1 MPNRYRYR
9 CRNAINRE
17 LERTQRCLGRQPT
30 VHGGVILLFL
40 AAYVGLSFL
49 INLVV
54 FRSPWLDPVTRST
67 RGWIQPTL
75 VVNAG
80 LIMLLIAG
88 VLGLGG
94 RLSPRKIVGTARQ
107 ALRAIGWTAALWGL
121 TQLVGVVALAIQGGL
136 TLDPSW
142 NAYGVSWVLGGL
154 LAQLAGNALFE
165 EIAYRGFLLPQT
177 HRRLSAIRRPAL
189 RIFVAVLISQAVFA
203 LIHIPNR
210 IYTGLPLAA
219 YPMDLVRLL
228 GLGALFAVIYLRT
241 GNLLLAVGIHAL
253 LNRPT
258 PLVGFASSSTVLLVL
273 IAVLLV
279 VWPWMSRNRDGRAM
293 SESYITIPPR
303 E

>member
-1 MPNRYRYR
+1 MSRWWT
-9 CRNAINRE
+9 AIRRE
-17 LERTQRCLGRQPT
+17 VSGTERWLGRQPR
-30 VHGGVILLFL
+30 VKGSVILLFL
-40 AAYVGLSFL
+40 ATYVGLSLL

-54 FRSPWLDPVTRST
+54 FRSPWLDPVARST
-67 RGWIQPTL
+67 HGCIQPTL
-75 VVNAG
+75 VVNLG
-80 LIMLLIAG
+80 LIVLLIGG

-94 RLSPRKIVGTARQ
+94 RLSPRRLFGSLRQ
-107 ALRAIGWTAALWGL
+107 VFPAILWTCALWGI
-121 TQLVGVVALAIQGGL
+121 TQLIGVVVLSIQGGL
-136 TLDPSW
+136 TLDSSW
-142 NAYGVSWVLGGL
+142 DLYGVSWVLGGL
-154 LAQLAGNALFE
+154 LAQLAGNALLE

-189 RIFVAVLISQAVFA
+189 RIFAAVLISQAVFA

-210 IYTGLPLAA
+210 MYTGLPLAS

-258 PLVGFASSSTVLLVL
+258 SLIDFPSSSTALLILTALLLV
-273 IAVLLV
+273 A
-279 VWPWMSRNRDGRAM
+279 WPWVSRRHGRKST
-293 SESYITIPPR
+293 SESFITVPPR

>member
-1 MPNRYRYR
+1 MPNR
-9 CRNAINRE
+9 CRNAVNRE
-17 LERTQRCLGRQPT
+17 LERTQRCLALQPT

-40 AAYVGLSFL
+40 AAYVGLSLL

-54 FRSPWLDPVTRST
+54 FRSTWLDPVTGST

-80 LIMLLIAG
+80 LIVLLIAG

-94 RLSPRKIVGTARQ
+94 RLSPRRLIGPLKQ
-107 ALRAIGWTAALWGL
+107 AVPAILWTCGLWGI
-121 TQLVGVVALAIQGGL
+121 TQLVGVVVLSIQGGL
-136 TLDPSW
+136 TFDPSW
-142 NAYGVSWVLGGL
+142 NTYGVSWVLGGL

-189 RIFVAVLISQAVFA
+189 RIFVAVLVSQAVFA

-241 GNLLLAVGIHAL
+241 GSLLLAVGIHAL

-258 PLVGFASSSTVLLVL
+258 PLVDFASSSTVLLML
-273 IAVLLV
+273 TAVLLI
-279 VWPWMSRNRDGRAM
+279 VWPWTSGNRSGKSM
-293 SESYITIPPR
+293 SESFITIPPR
-303 E
+303 Q

>member
-1 MPNRYRYR
+1 MLKRWHD
-9 CRNAINRE
+9 AIRRE
-17 LERTQRCLGRQPT
+17 TGKTELRLGRQPW
-30 VHGGVILLFL
+30 VSNGMILLFL
-40 AAYVGLSFL
+40 AAYVGLSLL

-54 FRSPWLDPVTRST
+54 FRSTWLDPVARATH
-67 RGWIQPTL
+67 GWIQPTL

-80 LIMLLIAG
+80 LIVLLIVG

-94 RLSPRKIVGTARQ
+94 RLSPRRLLGPLRQ
-107 ALRAIGWTAALWGL
+107 AVPAILWTCALWGS
-121 TQLVGVVALAIQGGL
+121 TQLVGVAVLSIQSGV
-136 TLDPSW
+136 TLHPSW
-142 NAYGVSWVLGGL
+142 STYGASWVLGGL

-177 HRRLSAIRRPAL
+177 HRRLCGIRRPAV

-210 IYTGLPLAA
+210 IYTGLPLAS
-219 YPMDLVRLL
+219 YPMDLFRLL

-241 GNLLLAVGIHAL
+241 GNLFLAVGIHAL

-258 PLVGFASSSTVLLVL
+258 SLVDFPSSSTALLMLSALLL
-273 IAVLLV
+273 IA
-279 VWPWMSRNRDGRAM
+279 WPWVSRDRGARST
-293 SESYITIPPR
+293 SESFIAVPPR